1 MKNPSDELVI
11 SALKSIEESL
21 DVYMWNKTQKKYSSP
36 FRNTGNS
43 FKNDVFEVSAYYWG
57 ADEKEME
64 KPNFKYK
71 NIEISWY
78 KYLGRGMDIPEITY
92 EELDDML
99 NECLKSLSN

>member
-1 MKNPSDELVI
+1 MKKPSDELVI

-21 DVYMWNKTQKKYSSP
+21 DVYMWNKTQKNYNSP
-36 FRNTGNS
+36 FGNTGNS
-43 FKNDVFEVSAYYWG
+43 FKNDIFEVNAYYWG
-57 ADEKEME
+57 TDEKEIE

-71 NIEISWY
+71 SIEISWY
-78 KYLGRGMDIPEITY
+78 KYLGRGMCIPEMTY

>member
-21 DVYMWNKTQKKYSSP
+21 DVYMWNKTQNNYNSP
-36 FRNTGNS
+36 FGNTGNS
-43 FKNDVFEVSAYYWG
+43 FKNDVFEVNAYYWG
-57 ADEKEME
+57 ADEKEIE

-78 KYLGRGMDIPEITY
+78 KYLGRGMCIPEMSY